1 MNSENRIWF
10 VNRFFYPDHSA
21 TSQIVSD
28 LAFHLAGRGRQ
39 IGVIASRGVYDDP
52 QVVLPAFE
60 NHGGVAI
67 HRVARARFGR
77 SKLLGRATDYVGM
90 YGAFAAATARLTRAG
105 DCIVVKSDPP
115 MLSAAIAPVARA
127 KRLTQI
133 NWLQDL
139 YPEVALG
146 LGLKALQPVA
156 PLLAAARNAS
166 LKFATFNVAIGERMS
181 DRLKRCGAP
190 PERIR
195 IIPNWCEDEA
205 IRPLPRQPNRLR
217 EAWGLQD
224 KFVVGYSGNL
234 GRAHEYS
241 TLLDAAEQFRDDPD
255 IVFLFIGGGHLTG
268 TLKSEVERRGL
279 ASIFQFRPYQ
289 EERLLPLSLSVPDV
303 HWISLRPEMEGLIV
317 PSKFYGIAAAGR
329 PTIAVCDPAGEIST
343 LVERHDCGM
352 VVKPGDGAAFA
363 AAIRPI
369 MRDPKRGAEMGGN
382 ARDMLDRSFSR
393 LSCLR
398 KWEDV
403 FATSASPE
411 GARL

>member
-28 LAFHLAGRGRQ
+28 LAFHLAGQGRQ

-52 QVVLPAFE
+52 QIVLPAFE

-77 SKLLGRATDYVGM
+77 SKLLGRAIDYAGM
-90 YGAFAAATARLTRAG
+90 YAAFAAATARLTNAG
-105 DCIVVKSDPP
+105 DRIVVKSDPP
-115 MLSAAIAPVARA
+115 VLPAAIAPIARA
-127 KRLTQI
+127 KRLVQI

-139 YPEVALG
+139 YPEIALG

-156 PLLAAARNAS
+156 PLIAAARNAS

-190 PERIR
+190 PGRIR

-205 IRPLPRQPNRLR
+205 IHPLPRQENRLR

-224 KFVVGYSGNL
+224 KFIVGYSGNL
-234 GRAHEYS
+234 GRAHEYA
-241 TLLDAAEQFRDDPD
+241 TLLDAAERFRDDQN
-255 IVFLFIGGGHLTG
+255 IIFLFIGGGHLTD
-268 TLKSEVERRGL
+268 KMKREIEQRGL
-279 ASIFQFRPYQ
+279 ASMFQFRPYQ
-289 EERLLPLSLSVPDV
+289 EERLLPLSLSIPDV

-343 LVERHDCGM
+343 LVERHDCGI
-352 VVKPGDGAAFA
+352 VVEPGDGAALA
-363 AAIRPI
+363 AAIRSI
-369 MRDPKRGAEMGGN
+369 MRDPQRGAEMGRN
-382 ARDMLDRSFSR
+382 AREMLDRSFSR
-393 LSCLR
+393 LSCLQ
-398 KWEDV
+398 KWEDL
-403 FATSASPE
+403 FAASANP
-411 GARL
+411 R